1 MEEKEIK
8 NGDVYGKL
16 DFDSDEKVVFPTEV
30 TLVKIDNRDVE
41 LPVEALE
48 AAGWSKVNDDEQ
60 IVKKVE
66 LSEEWA
72 TFMEENK
79 HLPFS
84 NNGEGKLFT
93 NAVLNAF
100 DEIEASYREKQELF
114 DLLAQAYF
122 NGYTI
127 KRETKYYIKFPL
139 WIDESKKQDNRRYLN
154 INEYDDW
161 ELNTKAQIRSRRT
174 QFTQGEIDKMQ
185 EDERAKGFNLDTLKV
200 RVPDDELED

>member
-30 TLVKIDNRDVE
+30 TMVKIDNRDVE
-41 LPVEALE
+41 LPVEALND
-48 AAGWSKVNDDEQ
+48 AGWRKVNDDENV
-60 IVKKVE
+60 VKKVK
-66 LSEEWA
+66 LSEGWA
-72 TFMEENK
+72 AFMEENK

-84 NNGEGKLFT
+84 NNREGKLFT

-122 NGYTI
+122 NGYTVR
-127 KRETKYYIKFPL
+127 KETKYYIKFPF
-139 WIDESKKQDNRRYLN
+139 NRTPTYLN
-154 INEYDDW
+154 VNNVDGSWKIDDKRQ
-161 ELNTKAQIRSRRT
+161 TDVFQT
-174 QFTQGEIDKMQ
+174 QFTLKEV
-185 EDERAKGFNLDTLKV
+185 DELQSNDQAIGLNLNALTVK
-200 RVPDDELED
+200 VPDSELED